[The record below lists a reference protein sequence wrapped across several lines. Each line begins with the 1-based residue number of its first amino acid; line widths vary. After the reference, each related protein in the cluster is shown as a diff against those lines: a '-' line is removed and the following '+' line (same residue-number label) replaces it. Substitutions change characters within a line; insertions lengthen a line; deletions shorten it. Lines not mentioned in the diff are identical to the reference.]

1 MMDGWKNGIMG
12 NEEAEKNFQS
22 SVNPSFHIPKFQVLL
37 FPFAGIIL
45 ESGGRGK
52 ATLALRPG
60 HDRRDNS
67 KGIDGYNCSK

>member
-1 MMDGWKNGIMG
+1 MEEWIMKRR
-12 NEEAEKNFQS
+12 EKIFNLQLTHHS
-22 SVNPSFHIPKFQVLL
+22 IIPKFRVLL

-52 ATLALRPG
+52 VTLALRPG

>member
-1 MMDGWKNGIMG
+1 
-12 NEEAEKNFQS
+12 
-22 SVNPSFHIPKFQVLL
+22 VLL

-52 ATLALRPG
+52 VTPALRPG